1 MVKTKIVNAEGF
13 MMEDWLGTIII
24 FLKYLKNSETGGLI
38 VVYGVYLECGVEP
51 SLLFGLLTFCK
62 RFYFEIIIVY

>member
-1 MVKTKIVNAEGF
+1 MVKTKIVKAEGF
-13 MMEDWLGTIII
+13 RMEDSLGRIKI
-24 FLKYLKNSETGGLI
+24 FPKHLKNSETVGLI
-38 VVYGVYLECGVEP
+38 GVYGVYLECGVEP